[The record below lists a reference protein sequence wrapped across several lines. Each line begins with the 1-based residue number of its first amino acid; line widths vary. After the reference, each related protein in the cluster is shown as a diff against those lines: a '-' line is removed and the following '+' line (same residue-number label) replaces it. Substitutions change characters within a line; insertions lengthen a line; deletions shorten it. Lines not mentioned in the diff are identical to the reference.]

1 MFNQKG
7 NILKNGILC
16 LLMLLS
22 KWATAHPMPNTI
34 INLKIEKTQMS
45 MTLKMPLSDFQIAY
59 AHSSNGFIEITADK
73 LQAYF
78 QQHLKAKSMDS
89 TVWKQQLLNFEI
101 TETRDS
107 MVGNYQEL
115 MVNLMLSPSNIADLQ
130 QFNLQY
136 DAIIHQIPN
145 HEALIFLDENDNPKA
160 SPIGVIKLDIPT
172 GTIPSL
178 PICIKSRTSNFF
190 TFFKENQL
198 FYSVAAV
205 VVLTFTSF
213 ILFYL
218 KTSYKCE

>member
-1 MFNQKG
+1 MFNQEG

-22 KWATAHPMPNTI
+22 KWAIAHPMPNTI
-34 INLKIEKTQMS
+34 INLKIEKTHMG

-59 AHSSNGFIEITADK
+59 AQSSNGFIEITADK

-78 QQHLKAKSMDS
+78 QQHIKAKSTDG
-89 TVWKQQLLNFEI
+89 TIWKQQFLNFEI
-101 TETRDS
+101 AETKDS

-115 MVNLMLSPSNIADLQ
+115 MVNLMLIPSKTTDLQ

-145 HEALIFLDENDNPKA
+145 HEALIFLDEKGSPKA

-172 GTIPSL
+172 GVIPSL

-190 TFFKENQL
+190 TFFKENRQ

-213 ILFYL
+213 ILFKNKL
-218 KTSYKCE
+218 